1 MICFCCYYCTCCC
14 SVFGTLLD
22 VVISEDDSVSH
33 VCSRM
38 FQSQMTTL
46 ENCLQLY
53 TQQELVSG
61 VVMGY
66 ITLTLGVVE

>member
-1 MICFCCYYCTCCC
+1 M
-14 SVFGTLLD
+14 FGTLLD

-38 FQSQMTTL
+38 FQSQVTTL

-53 TQQELVSG
+53 TQRELVSG
-61 VVMGY
+61 MVVGS
-66 ITLTLGVVE
+66 